1 MSDSVKE
8 FTETQLDF
16 EVRGESRYRDLA
28 REDRAAMKA
37 AELGLI
43 RARLSTSVTG
53 HLSRAA
59 DRVADAGASAMS
71 AENWAAFSRSVRN
84 VAQSADLDRR
94 LAKLQTRY
102 EKRAAGP
109 RVVKEPRVYGPDS
122 PGNSY
127 FLDLATAVRDGV
139 DFQDAKGAQGRL
151 KRYSAELGYEVRRG
165 SKEGRRVE
173 RLIGEQTRQADP
185 AAHSRVA
192 GELRAVVSGGGA
204 TAAAASGAAAFVTPA
219 YIEQLWGPYIQRSPF
234 VNAVTTQD
242 IPEFGLN
249 IYLPVLSSDAGVAQQ
264 ATENTALAETDPSAA
279 YLSSSVETIAGKVI
293 VSQEL
298 YDRGGGPGG
307 VLFDQVVAK
316 QLAIDWARSVDSFAL
331 TTALAT
337 AGSVPYNGT
346 FALAGTSGV
355 GGFVDKLASAK
366 NAIRGTA
373 GAYLEPSAAFFA
385 PARWEYMVGWADA
398 QGRPVVL
405 PCATGDNPRKYGD
418 TGLEW
423 GGLHIFTDPNVPAVG
438 TTSEDQVVVLDPS
451 EVYVWRSPQPIVNAF
466 SQTGANALEVTIR
479 IHGYAGCIVRYQS
492 GVQTV
497 FGTAFST
504 PSF

>member
-1 MSDSVKE
+1 MSDSVTE
-8 FTETQLDF
+8 FTETQLDS
-16 EVRGESRYRDLA
+16 EVRGERRYRDAA
-28 REDRAAMKA
+28 REDRAKTKVD
-37 AELGLI
+37 ELALV
-43 RARLSTSVTG
+43 RARLATSITG
-53 HLSRAA
+53 NVSRAA
-59 DRVADAGASAMS
+59 DRVVDAGASAMS

-84 VAQSADLDRR
+84 VTQSADLDRR
-94 LAKLQTRY
+94 LARLQKRY
-102 EKRAAGP
+102 AKRADGP
-109 RVVKEPRVYGPDS
+109 RVVKEPRVYGSKS
-122 PGNSY
+122 PHSY
-127 FLDLATAVRDGV
+127 FLDLATMVRDGV
-139 DFQDAKGAQGRL
+139 DFQDATGAQGRL

-185 AAHSRVA
+185 VVHSRVA
-192 GELRAVVSGGGA
+192 GELRAIVSGGGA
-204 TAAAASGAAAFVTPA
+204 QASAASGAAAFVTPA
-219 YIEQLWGPYIQRSPF
+219 YVEELWAPYIQRSPF

-242 IPEFGLN
+242 IPQFGLN
-249 IYLPVLSSDAGVAQQ
+249 VYLPVLSSDAGVAQQ

-279 YLSSSVETIAGKVI
+279 FLSSTVETIAGKVI

-298 YDRGGGPGG
+298 YHRGGGPGG
-307 VLFDQVVAK
+307 ILFDRVVAK
-316 QLAIDWARSVDSFAL
+316 QLAIDWAKALDSFAL
-331 TTALAT
+331 TTALTT

-385 PARWEYMVGWADA
+385 PARWEYIVGWADG

-405 PCATGDNPRKYGD
+405 PCATGDNPRTYGD

-479 IHGYAGCIVRYQS
+479 VHGYAGCIVRYES